1 MAQSLPAG
9 RNTIMERVRENL
21 TIFQYNAVLELY
33 VTAYNRALNRTTI
46 TNGDVVH
53 NNWIDNLHIQ
63 GIERIC
69 NLPKLTNSQA
79 LAMSWNIFNT
89 LQWNVITFTLEPIRQ
104 WRPRTDRF
112 TLHLSP
118 ICEPSPSMHCGPTY
132 NNQTTY
138 STNQG
143 TNQKTINEMSCTSC

>member
-1 MAQSLPAG
+1 MAQSLPVG
-9 RNTIMERVRENL
+9 RNTITERENL
-21 TIFQYNAVLELY
+21 TIFQYYAILELY

-46 TNGDVVH
+46 SNSDVVH

-63 GIERIC
+63 GIGRIC
-69 NLPKLTNSQA
+69 NLPKLANSQA
-79 LAMSWNIFNT
+79 LALPWKIYFCGEMS
-89 LQWNVITFTLEPIRQ
+89 ITFTLEPIRQ

-118 ICEPSPSMHCGPTY
+118 ICEPSPTMHCCPTY

-143 TNQKTINEMSCTSC
+143 TNQKTINKMNCTCC